1 MFRDHCQP
9 SQYRSCAAFAG
20 SGYQPPGA
28 ACRPGG
34 TGGEP
39 TGISDTPSILGSP
52 LGASGVRE
60 PFLRRH
66 TDRKRPRYDLGGEGT
81 AVALGHVTVKLIGI
95 GMTEPDLNVRA
106 LPLVDPVVGPSPEGN

>member
-34 TGGEP
+34 AGGEP

-52 LGASGVRE
+52 VHATGGRE
-60 PFLRRH
+60 PFLRRDA
-66 TDRKRPRYDLGGEGT
+66 DRQRSRYDFGGEG
-81 AVALGHVTVKLIGI
+81 AAFVLGHITV
-95 GMTEPDLNVRA
+95 E
-106 LPLVDPVVGPSPEGN
+106 LV

>member
-1 MFRDHCQP
+1 MLRISSRPCPLLRQCTVSGSSVARPLP
-9 SQYRSCAAFAG
+9 SIPVPLLRRVRR

-52 LGASGVRE
+52 VAALRVRKLCLGRDTDLQSPATTSAVSVR
-60 PFLRRH
+60 H
-66 TDRKRPRYDLGGEGT
+66 S
-81 AVALGHVTVKLIGI
+81 
-95 GMTEPDLNVRA
+95 
-106 LPLVDPVVGPSPEGN
+106 PSATSPSS